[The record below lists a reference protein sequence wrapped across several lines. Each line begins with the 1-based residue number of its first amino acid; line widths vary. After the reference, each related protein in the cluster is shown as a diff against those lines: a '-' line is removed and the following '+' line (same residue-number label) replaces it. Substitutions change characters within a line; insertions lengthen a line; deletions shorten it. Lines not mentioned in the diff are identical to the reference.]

1 MTIHPPGPNKSA
13 PSSRSAHIMATA
25 RQLVATHA
33 SQQEIALEAGTS
45 VGHARQAT
53 RILHDAPDLA
63 AQVERGD
70 LSIANAYRLLIARN
84 LRSRNAG
91 SV

>member
-1 MTIHPPGPNKSA
+1 MTSHPPGHSKATPGG
-13 PSSRSAHIMATA
+13 RSALIMATA
-25 RQLVATHA
+25 RRLAASHA
-33 SQQEIALEAGTS
+33 SRQEIALQAGTS
-45 VGHARQAT
+45 VGHASQAT
-53 RILHDAPDLA
+53 RILRNAPDLA